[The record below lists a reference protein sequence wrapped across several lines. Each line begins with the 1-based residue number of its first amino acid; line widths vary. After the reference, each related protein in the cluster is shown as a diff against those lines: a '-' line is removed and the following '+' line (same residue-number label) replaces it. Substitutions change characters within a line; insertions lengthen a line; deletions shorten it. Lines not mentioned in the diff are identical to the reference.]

1 MIIKTIFK
9 YMLVSTMVLG
19 LTFAQSETEV
29 DPIEKAR
36 QAKEAADKAA
46 AEAEALKEAAV
57 EAAAQKAAKEARETA
72 KRKKEEAEA
81 RKIADKQAA
90 EEAELDA
97 AAQAA
102 ADEAKR
108 KMAAELGLDLE
119 VGDDTD
125 ITSGNTDDT
134 SVVSDTA
141 SAEEEHYVSEGP
153 GFNIGISGSAGLV
166 QGSFFDKIPVGGSLV
181 ITTPWGFDLGGLR
194 FGLSATVGAY
204 PAKHN
209 TGEEFTPLAIGVG
222 GNLTLARLLF
232 SEGHVGL
239 VGDATGARGFAG
251 ISLENM
257 MKKGLN
263 LPFNILIGG
272 EGFMSTDLKYGSAT
286 YWGGVAIRLD
296 YNL

>member
-1 MIIKTIFK
+1 
-9 YMLVSTMVLG
+9 
-19 LTFAQSETEV
+19 
-29 DPIEKAR
+29 
-36 QAKEAADKAA
+36 
-46 AEAEALKEAAV
+46 
-57 EAAAQKAAKEARETA
+57 
-72 KRKKEEAEA
+72 
-81 RKIADKQAA
+81 
-90 EEAELDA
+90 
-97 AAQAA
+97 
-102 ADEAKR
+102 
-108 KMAAELGLDLE
+108 MAAELGLELDDE
-119 VGDDTD
+119 STVDADTTPAGDTTAVVADT
-125 ITSGNTDDT
+125 TNS
-134 SVVSDTA
+134 
-141 SAEEEHYVSEGP
+141 EEGHYVNKGP

-181 ITTPWGFDLGGLR
+181 ITTPWGFDLGSLR

-222 GNLTLARLLF
+222 GNLTLAKLLF

-239 VGDATGARGFAG
+239 VGDATGLRGFAG